1 MRSRSFQ
8 NGAGHKAAFSIR
20 PAIRADFSEIIEVDK
35 SASLLFGPTGLL
47 SEEALADHVPAQALQ
62 DALNQ
67 DWLLVAEMP
76 DKAVVGFVMATVR
89 DGGLY
94 VDQLSVSP
102 DYGRQGI
109 GTALMRNLEGK
120 AHNRDILELTL
131 STFRDLPWN
140 APFYATLGFRH
151 IKRSHLRPFMLE
163 IETAQAE
170 FMDVS
175 KRTFMRKRLRKT
187 LFRSKKAQ

>member
-1 MRSRSFQ
+1 MD
-8 NGAGHKAAFSIR
+8 KA
-20 PAIRADFSEIIEVDK
+20 
-35 SASLLFGPTGLL
+35 ASLLFAPTGLI
-47 SEEALADHVPAQALQ
+47 SEEALADHVPREALLG
-62 DALNQ
+62 AMNEG
-67 DWLLVAEMP
+67 WLLVAQMP
-76 DKAVVGFVMATVR
+76 DKTIVGFVMASLR

-102 DYGRQGI
+102 EYGRQGI
-109 GTALMRNLEGK
+109 GTALMENLESK
-120 AHNRDILELTL
+120 ARDRNVLELTL

-140 APFYATLGFRH
+140 APFYTTLGFRH
-151 IKRSHLRPFMLE
+151 MKRSQLRPFMLQ